1 MYREPYAVP
10 VGRDNERGGGP
21 VKTVVIPPSIR
32 QGKTVTIKQR
42 LTSLLLVT
50 VLMTSLSPILGALP
64 ASASPSSLADV
75 TAGVDGTVRAVL
87 QVGDRTFIGGDFS
100 AVGGQPRSN
109 AAAIRADGTVDP
121 LWKPSPDGVVR
132 ALAANADG
140 SRIFLGGSFLNA
152 GGAARSGLA
161 AVDSSGGAAIADWA
175 ADLDTEGAVRALAT
189 SGSRLYVGGT
199 FTAIKGLT
207 LKRLAAVDT
216 ATAAVITTFKPRPD
230 WAVNGLAVSPDGTKV
245 YAGGGFGA
253 IGGAPRPGAAELN
266 ASTGQAT
273 AFAPTAGGV
282 VLAAAVTPDGSRFFF
297 STTSNRLHAYDPAA
311 SDSPVYTVQTSG
323 DTQAIAASGTE
334 VYFGGHFSQVNTY
347 KAKRLHLAS
356 VYAADGRLTAW
367 NPRVDGSMGVWA
379 AAVTPDSVV
388 VGGDFLHVGIAS
400 QPGFARFRGT
410 P

>member
-1 MYREPYAVP
+1 V
-10 VGRDNERGGGP
+10 
-21 VKTVVIPPSIR
+21 S
-32 QGKTVTIKQR
+32 IKQR
-42 LTSLLLVT
+42 LTSFLLVT
-50 VLMTSLSPILGALP
+50 AVTASLSPILGTLP
-64 ASASPSSLADV
+64 AWASPNAVADV

-132 ALAANADG
+132 ALAANSDG

-152 GGAARSGLA
+152 GGAARNGLA
-161 AVDSSGGAAIADWA
+161 AVDSSAGAAIADWA
-175 ADLDTEGAVRALAT
+175 ADLDAEGAVRALAT

-207 LKRLAAVDT
+207 FKRLAAVDA

-230 WAVNGLAVSPDGTKV
+230 WAVNGLTVSPDGTKV

-253 IGGAPRPGAAELN
+253 IGGAPRPGAAELY
-266 ASTGQAT
+266 ASSGQAT

-282 VLAAAVTPDGSRFFF
+282 VLAAAVTLDGSRFFF
-297 STTSNRLHAYDPAA
+297 STTSNRLHAYEPAA

-323 DTQAIAASGTE
+323 DTQAIAVSATE
-334 VYFGGHFSQVNTY
+334 VYFGGHFTQVNTY

-356 VYAADGRLTAW
+356 VYVADGRLTAW
-367 NPRVDGSMGVWA
+367 DPRVDGSMGVWA

-388 VGGDFLHVGIAS
+388 VGGDFLRVGSAS
-400 QPGFARFRGT
+400 QPGFARFSGT